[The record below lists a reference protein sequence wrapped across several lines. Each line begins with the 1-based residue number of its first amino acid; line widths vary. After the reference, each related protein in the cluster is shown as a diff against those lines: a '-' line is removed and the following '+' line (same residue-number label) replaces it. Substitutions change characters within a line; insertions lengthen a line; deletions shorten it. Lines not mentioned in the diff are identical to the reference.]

1 MIEQREL
8 VPNKGNAYL
17 NVIVNGRPTSIN
29 MLPKEFRLEIAKRHN
44 NYLDLVCI
52 MDTLLVCLEEPN
64 NGTPEDRVKAI
75 SKGRALFA
83 KLGWT
88 EARLNQLDKIR

>member
-17 NVIVNGRPTSIN
+17 NVIVNGRPTSNN
-29 MLPKEFRLEIAKRHN
+29 MLSKAFRLEIIQRHN
-44 NYLDLVCI
+44 NYLDMVCI

-64 NGTPEDRVKAI
+64 NGTTEDRVKAI
-75 SKGRALFA
+75 AKGRTLFA

-88 EARLNQLDKIR
+88 EAKLNQLDTIK

>member
-29 MLPKEFRLEIAKRHN
+29 MLSKAFRLEIVQRHN

-52 MDTLLVCLEEPN
+52 MDTLLVCLEEPDG
-64 NGTPEDRVKAI
+64 GTPENRANALA
-75 SKGRALFA
+75 KGRALFA

-88 EARLNQLDKIR
+88 EALLHELEKIQ